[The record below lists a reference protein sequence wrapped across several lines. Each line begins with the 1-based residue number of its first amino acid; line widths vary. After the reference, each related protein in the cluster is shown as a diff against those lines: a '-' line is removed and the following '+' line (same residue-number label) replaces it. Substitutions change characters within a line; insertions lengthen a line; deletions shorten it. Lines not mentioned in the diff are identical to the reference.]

1 MAKEEA
7 SSREREIDKAGD
19 VPALHMYIYL
29 DIKCTGPEPCRP
41 FLADVKNDRHNTGI
55 TQD

>member
-29 DIKCTGPEPCRP
+29 GIKCTGHEPCRP
-41 FLADVKNDRHNTGI
+41 FLADVKIDRHNTGI